1 MEERKELLPSWET
14 DPFSDQE
21 DSGDDSYRR
30 YGGRLNK
37 QFTAESKDDISP
49 QTFTVVITGDRF
61 LYKMVRNIVG
71 TIVAVGCGHLE
82 LEDVTIALET
92 GKWDRENR
100 RICAPARGLTLTEV
114 NYPPDI
120 QFNWHNG

>member
-1 MEERKELLPSWET
+1 
-14 DPFSDQE
+14 
-21 DSGDDSYRR
+21 
-30 YGGRLNK
+30 
-37 QFTAESKDDISP
+37 
-49 QTFTVVITGDRF
+49 
-61 LYKMVRNIVG
+61 MVRNIVG

-82 LEDVTIALET
+82 LEDVSIALET

-114 NYPPDI
+114 NYPPGI